1 MRRTICVAHFS
12 GKVLP
17 SNRLIRRDTENVRKL
32 LLLSAVLLA
41 TVSAPRAQA
50 PKPLYIY
57 CIDVEGGQATLFVT
71 PSGESM
77 LIDTGYPGNSDRDIT
92 RVLATIKQAGLTK
105 LDYLLVTHYHTDH
118 AGNAAAIASRIP
130 VGMFID
136 HGETVETD
144 AAAKALYE
152 AYLKGRATGRH
163 LLARPGDKVPIRDL
177 DVTIVSAGGA
187 GLTRPGQAPPNPLC
201 ADFKPQDPDPGENAQ
216 SVGSMIAFGRFRMV
230 DLGDLT
236 WNKEQELVCP
246 SNLLGPVDVYLT
258 THHGVAQSG
267 PAVIVHALKPRV
279 AIMNNGPSKGGAAEA
294 MQIVRSSPGLEDFW
308 QLHYAVAAGAA
319 NMPEPMIA
327 NLDESAAHYIKLSA
341 QRDGAFTVTNS
352 RTKETRAY
360 KAPNLHGRPAAF
372 SDFRREVPG
381 ATHKITIADLPAPRA
396 TRGVSNPPTMVAR
409 PAGALPKTMPGY
421 VVAEYA
427 SGLDN
432 PRLIRTAPNGDL
444 FVAESDPG
452 RVRVIRGR
460 GSDGRAQTVS
470 TFALGLNRPFG
481 IAFYPLGPNPEWVYV
496 GNTDSIVRF
505 PYRAGDLVAR
515 GAAETIV
522 KGVPAGGQLAGGGHW
537 SRDIAFSP
545 DGKKFYI
552 GVGSLTNID
561 DPDINAAEQDRATII
576 EFNPDGTGRRIYA
589 TGVRN
594 AVGLAFHPQT
604 GKLWVSV
611 NERDD
616 LGDNLVPDYI
626 THIEDGGFYGW
637 PYYYM
642 GGTQDPRHA
651 GKHPELKDKVIT
663 PDVLIQPHSAS
674 LQLVFHNG
682 SAFAAEHGSWNRN
695 LRTGYKV
702 IRVPFKPDGT
712 AVGSYEDFL
721 TGFVTDEGYP
731 WGRPVGV
738 AIDRD
743 GSLLVSDDGSNTI
756 WRVTGSRSGRDAPSS
771 AKAAPGRR

>member
-1 MRRTICVAHFS
+1 
-12 GKVLP
+12 
-17 SNRLIRRDTENVRKL
+17 VRKL
-32 LLLSAVLLA
+32 LIVSGLFLTTLSA
-41 TVSAPRAQA
+41 PHAQA
-50 PKPLYIY
+50 PKPLDIY
-57 CIDVEGGQATLFVT
+57 FIDVEGGQATLFVT

-77 LIDTGYPGNSDRDIT
+77 LIDTGFPGNEDRDLN
-92 RVLATIKQAGLTK
+92 RVLGTIKQAGLTK
-105 LDYLLVTHYHTDH
+105 LDYLLVTHYHNDH
-118 AGNAAAIASRIP
+118 AGNAAAIAARIP

-136 HGETVETD
+136 HGETVETSEG
-144 AAAKALYE
+144 AKALY
-152 AYLKGRATGRH
+152 ADYLKGRATGRH
-163 LLARPGDKVPIRDL
+163 MLAKPGDKVPIRDL
-177 DVTIVSAGGA
+177 DVTIVTAGGK
-187 GLTRPGQAPPNPLC
+187 GLTRSGPGAPNPLC
-201 ADFKPQDPDPGENAQ
+201 AGFTPKDPDPSENAQ
-216 SVGSMIAFGRFRMV
+216 SVGSVIAFGRFRML

-236 WNKEQELVCP
+236 WNKEHELACP
-246 SNLLGPVDVYLT
+246 SNLIGPIDVYLT
-258 THHGVAQSG
+258 THHGLAQSNA
-267 PAVIVHALKPRV
+267 PVLVHALKPRV
-279 AIMNNGPSKGGAAEA
+279 AIMNNGPKKGASTEA
-294 MQIVRSSPGLEDFW
+294 IQTVRSSPGLEDFW
-308 QLHYAVAAGAA
+308 QLHYSIDAGPA
-319 NMPEPMIA
+319 NMPQPMIA

-352 RTKETRAY
+352 RTKETRTY
-360 KAPNLHGRPAAF
+360 RAPNLHGRPAAF

-381 ATHKITIADLPAPRA
+381 ATHKITLADLPAPRA
-396 TRGVSNPPTMVAR
+396 TRGVNNPPTMVAR
-409 PAGALPKTMPGY
+409 PAGALPKAMPGY
-421 VVAEYA
+421 VVSEYA

-444 FVAESDPG
+444 FVAESDPD

-460 GSDGRAQTVS
+460 GTDGRAQTVS
-470 TFALGLNRPFG
+470 TFAMGLNQPFG
-481 IAFYPLGPNPEWVYV
+481 IAFYPVGPNPEWVYV

-505 PYRAGDLVAR
+505 PYKVGDLEAR
-515 GAAETIV
+515 GAPETIV
-522 KGVPAGGQLAGGGHW
+522 KSVPAGGQLTGGGHW

-552 GVGSLTNID
+552 GVGSLTNVD
-561 DPDINAAEQDRATII
+561 DPDVNAAEKDRAVIL

-589 TGVRN
+589 SGVRN

-626 THIEDGGFYGW
+626 THIEEGGFYGW
-637 PYYYM
+637 PWFYM

-651 GKHPELKDKVIT
+651 GKHPELKGKVIT
-663 PDVLIQPHSAS
+663 PDVLVQPHSAS
-674 LQLVFHNG
+674 LQLVFHDG

-721 TGFVTDEGYP
+721 TGFVTDEGYA

-738 AIDRD
+738 AFDRD

-756 WRVTGSRSGRDAPSS
+756 WRVTAPRSGRGAS
-771 AKAAPGRR
+771 ASAGKGPARR